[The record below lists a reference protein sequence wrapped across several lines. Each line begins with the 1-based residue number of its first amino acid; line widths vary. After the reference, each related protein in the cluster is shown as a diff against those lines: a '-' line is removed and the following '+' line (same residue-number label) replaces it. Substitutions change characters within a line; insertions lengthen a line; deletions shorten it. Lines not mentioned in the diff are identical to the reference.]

1 MDDIPFGIGKGM
13 LLRPEPIYEAYKS
26 LNIPETNKIVLYFSP
41 KGRILEQKYINSL
54 TKYENIVL
62 ICGHYEGIDQRII
75 DLLVDEEISL
85 GDFVLTSGE
94 IPAMALIDAV
104 ARQIDGVIK
113 ESSLKE
119 ESFSNNLLEYRQ
131 WTRPR
136 EFMGMRVPDV
146 LISGN
151 HKEIEKFKLEDSIRE
166 TLKYRKDLILKND
179 FDENIKNIINK
190 ILKELENES
199 NK

>member
-1 MDDIPFGIGKGM
+1 M
-13 LLRPEPIYEAYKS
+13 LLRPEPIFEAYKS
-26 LNIPETNKIVLYFSP
+26 LNVPDTNKKVIYFSP
-41 KGRILEQKYINSL
+41 KGKIIEQNYINSL

-75 DLLVDEEISL
+75 DLIVDEEVSL
-85 GDFVLTSGE
+85 GDFVLTGGE

-113 ESSLKE
+113 KDSLKE

-136 EFMGMRVPDV
+136 VFMDLAVPDV
-146 LISGN
+146 LVNGN
-151 HKEIEKFKLEDSIRE
+151 HKEIERFKLEDSIRE
-166 TLKYRKDLILKND
+166 TLKYRRELIFNNKFDKNI
-179 FDENIKNIINK
+179 ENIIKK

-199 NK
+199 Y

>member
-1 MDDIPFGIGKGM
+1 M
-13 LLRPEPIYEAYKS
+13 LLRPEPIFEAYRS
-26 LNIPETNKIVLYFSP
+26 LNILDNNKIVIYFSP
-41 KGRILEQKYINSL
+41 KGRNIEQKYINSL

-62 ICGHYEGIDQRII
+62 ICGHYEGIDQRVI
-75 DLLVDEEISL
+75 DLLVDEQVSL
-85 GDFVLTSGE
+85 GDFVLTGGE

-104 ARQIDGVIK
+104 VRQIEGVIK

-119 ESFSNNLLEYRQ
+119 ESFSNILLEYRQ

-136 EFMGMRVPDV
+136 EFMGISVPDV
-146 LISGN
+146 LLSGN

-166 TLKYRKDLILKND
+166 TLKYRKDLIFKNQL
-179 FDENIKNIINK
+179 DENIKNILKK

-199 NK
+199 Y